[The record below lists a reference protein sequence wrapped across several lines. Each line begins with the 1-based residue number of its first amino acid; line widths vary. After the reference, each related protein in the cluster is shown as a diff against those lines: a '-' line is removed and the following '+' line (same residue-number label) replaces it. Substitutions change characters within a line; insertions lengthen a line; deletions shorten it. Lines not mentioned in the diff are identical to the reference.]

1 MGRNTEI
8 YMFDKEKASVRLY
21 EHLQHKTFLTR
32 TFKAFLEGRKKEIG
46 KYDVTIE
53 KILEK
58 VRNDINTITADELF
72 EINLFLIEEVYSESI
87 IGSDYSTR
95 KKYLEELYD
104 LYGIILLYEL
114 PTSTVCTSY
123 MFQYGNY
130 SHYFPIYEVE
140 NNELK
145 NHDGGINMDSK
156 DFLKFNDYMI
166 LLMKMILDRKMDG
179 YEYDFTK
186 NEEDIIQRIKA
197 DHQNNLILFKEI
209 ESECDFIKDCS
220 SDEKGP
226 YAQTIY
232 YAYSFF
238 KQSIEMKLR
247 IDTEKNPR
255 IVILDSY

>member
-1 MGRNTEI
+1 
-8 YMFDKEKASVRLY
+8 MFDKEKASVRL
-21 EHLQHKTFLTR
+21 HDDLQHKRFHTR
-32 TFKAFLEGRKKEIG
+32 TFKTFLEGRKKEIG
-46 KYDVTIE
+46 TYYVTFE
-53 KILEK
+53 KVLEK
-58 VRNDINTITADELF
+58 VRSDINTITADELF
-72 EINLFLIEEVYSESI
+72 EINLFLSEEVYSDST
-87 IGSDYSTR
+87 GSNYSAME
-95 KKYLEELYD
+95 KHLGDLYNR
-104 LYGIILLYEL
+104 YGIILLYEL

-130 SHYFPIYEVE
+130 THYFPIYELE
-140 NNELK
+140 NYGLK
-145 NHDGGINMDSK
+145 HSDGGVNIDST

-186 NEEDIIQRIKA
+186 NEEDIIQRITA
-197 DHQNNLILFKEI
+197 DHQNNLIMFKEI

-232 YAYSFF
+232 YAYAFF

-247 IDTEKNPR
+247 IDTEKNAR

>member
-1 MGRNTEI
+1 
-8 YMFDKEKASVRLY
+8 MFDREKASVRLC
-21 EHLQHKTFLTR
+21 EDLQHKRFHTR
-32 TFKAFLEGRKKEIG
+32 TFKTFLESRKKEIG
-46 KYDVTIE
+46 TFDITFE
-53 KILEK
+53 KVLEK
-58 VRNDINTITADELF
+58 VKNDINTITADELF
-72 EINLFLIEEVYSESI
+72 EINLFLSEEVYSDST
-87 IGSDYSTR
+87 GSDYSAMEKR
-95 KKYLEELYD
+95 LGDLYD

-130 SHYFPIYEVE
+130 THYFPIYELE
-140 NNELK
+140 NYGLK
-145 NHDGGINMDSK
+145 HSEGGVNIDST
-156 DFLKFNDYMI
+156 DFLEFNDYMI

-186 NEEDIIQRIKA
+186 SEEDIIRSITA
-197 DHQNNLILFKEI
+197 DHQNNLIMFKEI

-232 YAYSFF
+232 YAYAFF

-247 IDTEKNPR
+247 IDTEKNAR

>member
-1 MGRNTEI
+1 
-8 YMFDKEKASVRLY
+8 MFDKEKASVRLY
-21 EHLQHKTFLTR
+21 EDLQHKTFQTG
-32 TFKAFLEGRKKEIG
+32 TFKAFLEKRKKEIG
-46 KYDVTIE
+46 TYDVTFE
-53 KILEK
+53 KVLEK
-58 VRNDINTITADELF
+58 VKIDINTITADELF
-72 EINLFLIEEVYSESI
+72 EINLFLSEDGYSECT
-87 IGSDYSTR
+87 GRDFATR
-95 KKYLEELYD
+95 EKYFKELFD
-104 LYGIILLYEL
+104 RYGLILLYEL

-130 SHYFPIYEVE
+130 THYFPIYELE
-140 NNELK
+140 NYGLK
-145 NHDGGINMDSK
+145 HSDGGVNIDST

-186 NEEDIIQRIKA
+186 SEEDTIRQITA
-197 DHQNNLILFKEI
+197 DHQNNLIMFKEI

-232 YAYSFF
+232 YAYAFF

>member
-21 EHLQHKTFLTR
+21 EDLQHKKFHTR
-32 TFKAFLEGRKKEIG
+32 TFKTFLEDRKKEIG
-46 KYDVTIE
+46 TYDIT
-53 KILEK
+53 LEK
-58 VRNDINTITADELF
+58 VLEKVKSDINTITADELF
-72 EINLFLIEEVYSESI
+72 KINLFLSEEVYSESTI
-87 IGSDYSTR
+87 SDYSAM
-95 KKYLEELYD
+95 KKHLGDLYD
-104 LYGIILLYEL
+104 WYGIILLYEL

-130 SHYFPIYEVE
+130 THYFPIYELE
-140 NNELK
+140 NDKLGNSE
-145 NHDGGINMDSK
+145 GGINMDST

-166 LLMKMILDRKMDG
+166 LLVKMILDKKMDG
-179 YEYDFTK
+179 YEYEFTK
-186 NEEDIIQRIKA
+186 KEEDIIRQITA

-209 ESECDFIKDCS
+209 ERECDFIKES
-220 SDEKGP
+220 SADGKGP

-247 IDTEKNPR
+247 INVEKNPR